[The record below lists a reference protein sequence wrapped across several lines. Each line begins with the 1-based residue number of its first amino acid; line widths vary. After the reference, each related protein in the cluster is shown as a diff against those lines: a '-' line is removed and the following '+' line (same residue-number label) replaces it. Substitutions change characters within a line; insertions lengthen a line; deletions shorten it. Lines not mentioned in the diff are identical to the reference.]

1 MSSYHSTRRH
11 PASLLP
17 KHFHDPALLE
27 FVRQPVTQEMI
38 SYLAQKAVDV
48 IQCAPPPAAPLPSP
62 PATPT
67 KSSFNNQEALAA
79 QTSAIPS
86 LETFISIL
94 VEKSNVQVPTLM
106 CTLVYLDRLKAR
118 LPKVAKGMHCTRHR
132 VFLATLIVAAKYLND
147 SSPKCKHWGRYAG
160 VFSLPEVNL
169 CERQLLFL
177 LDYDLRMD
185 EEDLLQH
192 FAPFLRRVASSSKPR
207 ASVSSESSYP
217 STPSRRTSAPLD
229 QYTPS
234 SSPRRPS
241 HLASLPTP
249 RRHVAAQQ
257 QQQQLSTS
265 ASSSAR
271 SSMSAAS
278 SATSSS
284 QHQQQQQQQQRISPT
299 GSSASSGGDTLSDAG
314 ESDGEDVAMD
324 MDVPRTTTTTTSRPS
339 STSTTTP
346 TRISTRPV
354 AQCASSRRTQGPLTP
369 TDYEMPPYT
378 SLTSATL
385 IDGERRSS
393 NSSINSGSTTTS
405 FDQQALKT
413 QRSGSFLRM
422 YEAGKGMLS
431 GKSSRTNLRHH
442 NGVQQQPTIVEP
454 VSQVH
459 EGAGVDVRRVL

>member
-1 MSSYHSTRRH
+1 MAAYHSTRRH

-67 KSSFNNQEALAA
+67 KSNFNGQDALAA

-185 EEDLLQH
+185 EEDLLEH

-207 ASVSSESSYP
+207 ASVSSDSSYYP
-217 STPSRRTSAPLD
+217 STPSRRQSSEPQAYPTPTS
-229 QYTPS
+229 
-234 SSPRRPS
+234 RRPS

-249 RRHVAAQQ
+249 RRTAPSAPV
-257 QQQQLSTS
+257 ST
-265 ASSSAR
+265 SSSAR
-271 SSMSAAS
+271 SSMSTAS
-278 SATSSS
+278 SSLSCSAS
-284 QHQQQQQQQQRISPT
+284 QQTQQQRVSPA
-299 GSSASSGGDTLSDAG
+299 SSSGGETLSDAG
-314 ESDGEDVAMD
+314 ESDPEDVG
-324 MDVPRTTTTTTSRPS
+324 MDVDAPRASQA
-339 STSTTTP
+339 STP
-346 TRISTRPV
+346 VRASTR
-354 AQCASSRRTQGPLTP
+354 ASAPASKRSHAPLTP
-369 TDYEMPPYT
+369 TDYEMPATYT
-378 SLTSATL
+378 SLPAAAALSAEQAA
-385 IDGERRSS
+385 IEAGRRSS
-393 NSSINSGSTTTS
+393 NSSMTSVSTATS
-405 FDQQALKT
+405 YNDPSALRT
-413 QRSGSFLRM
+413 RRSGSFLRM

-431 GKSSRTNLRHH
+431 GKSSRVDLK
-442 NGVQQQPTIVEP
+442 QQQQHNVE
-454 VSQVH
+454 SAMLH
-459 EGAGVDVRRVL
+459 DGVDVRRVI

>member
-1 MSSYHSTRRH
+1 MAAYHSTRRH

-67 KSSFNNQEALAA
+67 KSNFNGQDALAS

-185 EEDLLQH
+185 EEDLIEH

-217 STPSRRTSAPLD
+217 STPSRRQSSEPQLAYPTPTS
-229 QYTPS
+229 
-234 SSPRRPS
+234 RRPS

-249 RRHVAAQQ
+249 RRTAPA
-257 QQQQLSTS
+257 TS
-265 ASSSAR
+265 GTSSATSSAR

-278 SATSSS
+278 SSSCS
-284 QHQQQQQQQQRISPT
+284 SASQQQQQQRISPA
-299 GSSASSGGDTLSDAG
+299 SSSGGETLSDAG
-314 ESDGEDVAMD
+314 ESDQDDVN
-324 MDVPRTTTTTTSRPS
+324 MDVDVQRS
-339 STSTTTP
+339 SQTSTP
-346 TRISTRPV
+346 VRVSTRAAAP
-354 AQCASSRRTQGPLTP
+354 ASKKSHAPLTP
-369 TDYEMPPYT
+369 TDYEMPATYA
-378 SLTSATL
+378 SLPALSAEAVL
-385 IDGERRSS
+385 NSNERRSS
-393 NSSINSGSTTTS
+393 NSSVTSSSTATS
-405 FDQQALKT
+405 YDPSLRT

-431 GKSSRTNLRHH
+431 GKSSKVNLKQHQH
-442 NGVQQQPTIVEP
+442 SQAMHVEP
-454 VSQVH
+454 AVTMH
-459 EGAGVDVRRVL
+459 DGAGVDIRRIV